1 MYNSFK
7 FFSRSVLL
15 FALSAIS
22 LISHHW
28 ILIWLLIWSY
38 LVSFTYAT
46 SPQQSFP
53 NIPFSV
59 FSNTIQSNFGTDV
72 SLTTVLTI
80 LFTLVENPD
89 LLNLHFRQQNP
100 QFSGENKVQVSG
112 WIIALVSS
120 LAMQIGDKRTETLF
134 SERELAQE
142 PDKKRK
148 INLLSGKLDKIAICL
163 KLSPYDSRGNYKGK
177 LLPISSHE
185 IEPTYVI
192 CPTSF
197 VCGTLDCQ
205 ARCLIQSTQE
215 RDIPMVA
222 LIKGHTVH
230 QNVPVLT
237 GKCPR
242 CKTLYAAD
250 HERFRDT
257 STVQNNL
264 KRVYLN
270 SAKYLKIG
278 QSLWV
283 DRLFSTSA
291 INAMY
296 NFHASASA
304 YSEYWNN
311 TFGTEHFSVTRRQ
324 IWQAFVQQS
333 VRTIAKECGI
343 DAEFDDGLNI
353 KEVTTQAYS
362 LLGENGIIRAAD
374 QHACGECTQE
384 YKKTS
389 DVVFDDPAAVVG
401 MDATDDNI
409 PAMTLNH
416 EEVQVDLPQIP
427 VNADDEMD
435 VDAIRNIKMVVLDGV
450 VMGPQV
456 NNI

>member
-89 LLNLHFRQQNP
+89 LLNLHFCQQNP

-163 KLSPYDSRGNYKGK
+163 KLSPYDSRG
-177 LLPISSHE
+177 I
-185 IEPTYVI
+185 
-192 CPTSF
+192 
-197 VCGTLDCQ
+197 
-205 ARCLIQSTQE
+205 
-215 RDIPMVA
+215 
-222 LIKGHTVH
+222 
-230 QNVPVLT
+230 
-237 GKCPR
+237 
-242 CKTLYAAD
+242 
-250 HERFRDT
+250 
-257 STVQNNL
+257 
-264 KRVYLN
+264 
-270 SAKYLKIG
+270 
-278 QSLWV
+278 
-283 DRLFSTSA
+283 
-291 INAMY
+291 
-296 NFHASASA
+296 
-304 YSEYWNN
+304 
-311 TFGTEHFSVTRRQ
+311 
-324 IWQAFVQQS
+324 
-333 VRTIAKECGI
+333 
-343 DAEFDDGLNI
+343 I
-353 KEVTTQAYS
+353 KENYFPY
-362 LLGENGIIRAAD
+362 
-374 QHACGECTQE
+374 HPM
-384 YKKTS
+384 K
-389 DVVFDDPAAVVG
+389 
-401 MDATDDNI
+401 
-409 PAMTLNH
+409 
-416 EEVQVDLPQIP
+416 
-427 VNADDEMD
+427 
-435 VDAIRNIKMVVLDGV
+435 
-450 VMGPQV
+450 
-456 NNI
+456 

>member
-1 MYNSFK
+1 VYNSFK
-7 FFSRSVLL
+7 FFFRSVLL

-22 LISHHW
+22 LVSRHWIFFW
-28 ILIWLLIWSY
+28 ILILSH
-38 LVSFTYAT
+38 LVSFTYAA
-46 SPQQSFP
+46 SPQHPFP
-53 NIPFSV
+53 NIPFRL
-59 FSNTIQSNFGTDV
+59 FSDTVQSNFGTDV
-72 SLTTVLTI
+72 SLATVLTI

-100 QFSGENKVQVSG
+100 KYSGENKVQVSG

-120 LAMQIGDKRTETLF
+120 LLTQIGDIREETLF
-134 SERELAQE
+134 SERELATE
-142 PDKKRK
+142 LDKKGR
-148 INLLSGKLDKIAICL
+148 INLLSGKLDKMAICL
-163 KLSPYDSRGNYKGK
+163 KLSPYDGRGNYKGK
-177 LLPISSHE
+177 LLPISRHE
-185 IEPTYVI
+185 IEPAYVI

-197 VCGTLDCQ
+197 ICGTLDCQ
-205 ARCLIQSTQE
+205 PRCLIQSTMK

-237 GKCPR
+237 GKCRR
-242 CKTLYAAD
+242 CNTLYAAD
-250 HERFRDT
+250 HERFQDT
-257 STVQNNL
+257 STIQNSQ

-304 YSEYWNN
+304 YAEYWNN
-311 TFGTEHFSVTRRQ
+311 TFGTEQFSVTRRQ

-333 VRTIAKECGI
+333 VRTIAEECGI

-353 KEVTTQAYS
+353 REVTTQAFS

-374 QHACGECTQE
+374 QHACDECTQK

-409 PAMTLNH
+409 PAMASNN
-416 EEVQVDLPQIP
+416 EEVQVDVPQIS
-427 VNADDEMD
+427 VTSDEEMD
-435 VDAIRNIKMVVLDGV
+435 IDAIRYIKMAVMDGV

>member
-1 MYNSFK
+1 M
-7 FFSRSVLL
+7 
-15 FALSAIS
+15 S
-22 LISHHW
+22 LVSHHW
-28 ILIWLLIWSY
+28 IFVWLLIWSY
-38 LVSFTYAT
+38 LVSFTYAA
-46 SPQQSFP
+46 SPEHSFP
-53 NIPFSV
+53 NIPFRL
-59 FSNTIQSNFGTDV
+59 FSDTVQSNFGTDV
-72 SLTTVLTI
+72 SLATVLAI

-100 QFSGENKVQVSG
+100 QYSGENKIQVSG
-112 WIIALVSS
+112 WIIALISS
-120 LAMQIGDKRTETLF
+120 LITQIGDKRTETLF
-134 SERELAQE
+134 SERELARK
-142 PDKKRK
+142 PDKKGK
-148 INLLSGKLDKIAICL
+148 INLLSGKLDKVAICL
-163 KLSPYDSRGNYKGK
+163 KLSPYDGRGNYKRK
-177 LLPISSHE
+177 LLPITHHE
-185 IEPTYVI
+185 IEPAYVI

-197 VCGTLDCQ
+197 ICGTLDCQ
-205 ARCLIQSTQE
+205 ARCLVQSTRD
-215 RDIPMVA
+215 RDIPMVT
-222 LIKGHTVH
+222 LIKGHTAH

-250 HERFRDT
+250 HERFQDT
-257 STVQNNL
+257 STIQNNL

-278 QSLWV
+278 KSLWV

-304 YSEYWNN
+304 YAEYWNN
-311 TFGTEHFSVTRRQ
+311 TFGTEQISVKRPQ

-333 VRTIAKECGI
+333 VRTIAEECGI

-374 QHACGECTQE
+374 QHACAECTQE

-389 DVVFDDPAAVVG
+389 EVVFDDPAAVIG
-401 MDATDDNI
+401 IDATDENI
-409 PAMTLNH
+409 PAMASNH
-416 EEVQVDLPQIP
+416 EEVLVDLPQNP
-427 VNADDEMD
+427 VTAEEGID
-435 VDAIRNIKMVVLDGV
+435 VDAIRNIKMAVMDGV

>member
-1 MYNSFK
+1 MHNSPP
-7 FFSRSVLL
+7 FFLRSALP

-22 LISHHW
+22 LVSHHW
-28 ILIWLLIWSY
+28 ILVWLLIWSY
-38 LVSFTYAT
+38 LVLFTYAA
-46 SPQQSFP
+46 SPFP
-53 NIPFSV
+53 NIPFSL
-59 FSNTIQSNFGTDV
+59 FSDTVQSNFGPDV
-72 SLTTVLTI
+72 SLATVLAI

-89 LLNLHFRQQNP
+89 LLNLHFCQQNP
-100 QFSGENKVQVSG
+100 QYSGENKIQVSG
-112 WIIALVSS
+112 WIIALISS
-120 LAMQIGDKRTETLF
+120 LVTQIGAKRTDTLF
-134 SERELAQE
+134 SERELAKE
-142 PDKKRK
+142 PDKKGK
-148 INLLSGKLDKIAICL
+148 FNLLSRKLDKIAICL
-163 KLSPYDSRGNYKGK
+163 KISPYDGKGNYKGK
-177 LLPISSHE
+177 LLPISHHE

-205 ARCLIQSTQE
+205 PRCLVQSTQE

-237 GKCPR
+237 GKCRR

-257 STVQNNL
+257 STIQNNL

-278 QSLWV
+278 KSLWV

-304 YSEYWNN
+304 YAEYWNN
-311 TFGTEHFSVTRRQ
+311 TFGTEEISVTRPQ

-333 VRTIAKECGI
+333 VRTIAEECGI
-343 DAEFDDGLNI
+343 DAEFGDGLNI

-374 QHACGECTQE
+374 QHACAECTQE

-401 MDATDDNI
+401 MDATDENI
-409 PAMTLNH
+409 PAMRSNH

-427 VNADDEMD
+427 ITADDEMV
-435 VDAIRNIKMVVLDGV
+435 VDAIPNVKMVVLDGV